1 MKDLGKIKKA
11 MILLKIF
18 SVLLLGCV
26 VGYIIYNYIK
36 NNTID
41 VWCFCIAIF
50 LAFAV
55 VFIYFT
61 KIFMVGP
68 KAKRNRIL
76 LYVFIPLA
84 CVVPSVLNIVCK
96 FTTGSYTSNTDVV
109 SMIDSGMPLVF
120 VAILWCLII
129 VLLYGAVCAFIAI
142 YIEKSIVPKNEEMI
156 EGIKAKMQIELQKQ
170 KEENTKQTNKK
181 K

>member
-76 LYVFIPLA
+76 LYVLIPLA

-96 FTTGSYTSNTDVV
+96 FTT
-109 SMIDSGMPLVF
+109 
-120 VAILWCLII
+120 
-129 VLLYGAVCAFIAI
+129 
-142 YIEKSIVPKNEEMI
+142 
-156 EGIKAKMQIELQKQ
+156 
-170 KEENTKQTNKK
+170 
-181 K
+181 

>member
-11 MILLKIF
+11 MVLLKIF

-36 NNTID
+36 NNTVD

-61 KIFMVGP
+61 KTFMVGP

-84 CVVPSVLNIVCK
+84 CVVPSVLNIICK
-96 FTTGSYTSNTDVV
+96 FTTGSYTSNTDVM

-129 VLLYGAVCAFIAI
+129 VLLYGVVCSIVAI
-142 YIEKSIVPKNEEMI
+142 YVEKSIVPKNEEMI
-156 EGIKAKMQIELQKQ
+156 EEMKTKLQIELQKQ
-170 KEENTKQTNKK
+170 KEENAKQTNKK